1 MENVKPLQSFFLQ
14 NGDIAILMGDESTYE
29 VSLFVIEKSS
39 FEQLEHN
46 SPKKIIDDLWSDNN
60 G

>member
-1 MENVKPLQSFFLQ
+1 
-14 NGDIAILMGDESTYE
+14 MGDESTYE